1 MTKIV
6 KRQESIF
13 HTFKGFKFEQRA
25 SDGFVDVTALCQA
38 NGKLFADYIRS
49 KTKKKFVEGL
59 ASVMGIPITE
69 LIQSVQGGIAKNQGT
84 FAHPLIA
91 NNVATWCSVECAIFG
106 SVLIE
111 TWKQGRLQYS
121 PKQKHTLTE
130 AEKEAQR
137 EATLTTKELS
147 DVIKSRLNQEPDRI
161 YQHVEDTIHAVPT
174 NMTAGYHKKQV
185 GADNGMK
192 ILSNTEK
199 DIYKTT
205 KRMVMDELLK
215 YSEYSLSR
223 REIREIAKQVSDKCR
238 AITAIH
244 EQIGSLDGGRYIAIL
259 PQSKKN
265 KINLLK

>member
-1 MTKIV
+1 MPKTP
-6 KRQESIF
+6 KRQDLISHIYNGFE
-13 HTFKGFKFEQRA
+13 FKQRA
-25 SDGFVDVTALCQA
+25 SDGYYDATAMCKVY
-38 NGKLFADYIRS
+38 GKLFADYYRLKDTQELINAI
-49 KTKKKFVEGL
+49 VL
-59 ASVMGIPITE
+59 NMGIPILD
-69 LIQSVQGGIAKNQGT
+69 LIISKVGGKHEGT
-84 FAHPLIA
+84 FVHPLIA
-91 NNVATWCSVECAIFG
+91 NDVARWCDKKFAIQIL
-106 SVLIE
+106 VLTE
-111 TWKQGRLQYS
+111 AWKQGRLQYS
-121 PKQKHTLTE
+121 PKQKHIPTE

-137 EATLTTKELS
+137 EATLSTKELG

-161 YQHVEDTIHAVPT
+161 YQHVEDMIHAVPT

-199 DIYKTT
+199 DIYKTA

-215 YSEYSLSR
+215 YPEYSLTR
-223 REIREIAKQVSDKCR
+223 REIREITKQVSDKCR

-244 EQIGSLDGGRYIAIL
+244 EQIGSLDGTRYIAIL